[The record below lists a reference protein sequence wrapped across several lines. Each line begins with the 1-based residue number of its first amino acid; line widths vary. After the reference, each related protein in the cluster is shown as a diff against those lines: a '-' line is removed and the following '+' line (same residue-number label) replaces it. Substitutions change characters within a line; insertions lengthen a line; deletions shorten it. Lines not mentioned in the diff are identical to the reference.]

1 MAQNPRFNNSDM
13 FTNIDSNDYSEIKPD
28 SKSEVLATQGNVINS
43 IKVFWNNLK
52 AKLAYA
58 VTRPNTNDAV
68 GGNYQPVYVNNS
80 GDVIPCSPS
89 VFQTAVNN
97 STINL
102 PEAFPIY
109 AGQTVCFN
117 VTNGSGDNNGDL
129 KIGNISVYYPTGAT
143 VKGSDVIGGSY
154 LFTYISG
161 NGDKWILNN
170 KINVVSSAN
179 AGLMTIEEHNKLHGI
194 QEGANAYSL
203 PAATSSGLGGVQLGY
218 TENGQ
223 NYKVQKDD
231 NNNLFVNVPWTDT
244 NTHNTAYLRAGDD
257 SSTENKS
264 NINGNVYLK
273 IIDGGEI
280 TSKLKI
286 FGEGNTTVTSDSNGN
301 ITISSQ
307 DAYSPTNISSD
318 NNNPDSKY
326 TIPGAGNNAT
336 TEYFLAGNGT
346 WQKGMGER
354 RIEYDSSSSLKI
366 YNDSVWGTLRVKTSD
381 GHSIDCCLVKSDG
394 DCISSS
400 NNILNIENSNNI
412 RLNRAYSIFTKAP
425 NVRPGLIVFTS
436 PSTNDIITTIY

>member
-1 MAQNPRFNNSDM
+1 MAKNPRFNNSDM
-13 FTNIDSNDYSEIKPD
+13 FTNIKSDDYSEITPD

-170 KINVVSSAN
+170 KINVVSGN
-179 AGLMTIEEHNKLHGI
+179 NDGLMTVAEHNKLADIAEH
-194 QEGANAYSL
+194 ANAYSL
-203 PAATSSGLGGVQLGY
+203 PIAGSNLGGVKSAATGNTAGRDY
-218 TENGQ
+218 N
-223 NYKVQKDD
+223 VQINSDGTMK
-231 NNNLFVNVPWTDT
+231 VNVPWTDT
-244 NTHNTAYLRAGDD
+244 QEANWSADLKVGQPNTNVDDATAGNQPTYIKVV
-257 SSTENKS
+257 ENGQVHGRVQVVGK
-264 NINGNVYLK
+264 NGV
-273 IIDGGEI
+273 
-280 TSKLKI
+280 
-286 FGEGNTTVTSDSNGN
+286 
-301 ITISSQ
+301 TISSTGNGELEITGPQ
-307 DAYSPTNISSD
+307 LTGLTADSLTGTFLVFA
-318 NNNPDSKY
+318 PDM
-326 TIPGAGNNAT
+326 GQHT

-346 WQKGMGER
+346 WQKGTGER
-354 RIEYDSSSSLKI
+354 RIEYDPTSSVHLQ
-366 YNDSVWGTLRVKTSD
+366 NNAVCGNVRVKTSD
-381 GHSIDCCLVKSDG
+381 GNSINFYLVKSSG
-394 DCISSS
+394 AYVTSS
-400 NNILNIENSNNI
+400 NNVLALTEADSINID
-412 RLNRAYSIFTKAP
+412 RAYPIFTKVN
-425 NVRPGLIVFTS
+425 NVRPGFIVFT
-436 PSTNDIITTIY
+436 TGTGGIITGTIY